1 MKNLI
6 KAHPHRGKKD
16 DGWIS
21 KISHFMKCCRNDW
34 YPENIQIIDWFE
46 RIEEI
51 DWLRVWAMT
60 ILVMLINY
68 NQYKYYDNSIFERFE
83 ESMHFEECETRI
95 KMMPLTS
102 LYDALSMG
110 I

>member
-1 MKNLI
+1 
-6 KAHPHRGKKD
+6 
-16 DGWIS
+16 
-21 KISHFMKCCRNDW
+21 MKCCRNDW
-34 YPENIQIIDWFE
+34 LHETIQIIDWFE
-46 RIEEI
+46 RIEEL

-60 ILVMLINY
+60 VIVMQINY
-68 NQYKYYDNSIFERFE
+68 YQYKQYDNSIFERFE
-83 ESMHFEECETRI
+83 ESMHFEECEERI